1 MRHSTLTEPQV
12 RKILAELATPN
23 PRTFKAIAA
32 QYGVTRA
39 TIGYIYQGRT
49 WQHIE
54 RPPVL
59 HRAADQMPC
68 GEDCSSSKLTEAQVR
83 EIKALKGTGLS
94 GYAVACRYG
103 VTQSHVSM
111 IWLGKTWKHL
121 EGPQ

>member
-1 MRHSTLTEPQV
+1 MNSTLTEPQV
-12 RKILAELATPN
+12 REILAELATPN
-23 PRTFKAIAA
+23 PRTFKEIAA
-32 QYGVTRA
+32 QYGVTRP
-39 TIGYIYQGRT
+39 TIGNIYQGKA

-59 HRAADQMPC
+59 HRAGDHMPC
-68 GEDCSSSKLTEAQVR
+68 GEECHSSKLTEAQVL

-121 EGPQ
+121 EVPR